1 MIISG
6 MKRDVSVHFDGTC
19 RLHDWGVIR
28 AQGEDCAK
36 FLHGQLS
43 NDFEKLQPHQAR
55 LAAYCTA
62 QGRMLAS
69 FVGARH
75 GSDEVWL
82 TCSADVLPATQKRL
96 SMFVLRA
103 KARLS
108 DAGTELAVLG
118 WVGDSARARLGNH
131 FPAAPWQKF
140 TQEGAEVIR
149 LPDAAGQARLLWI
162 GPAAAAMDLL
172 QGLPALPPEH
182 WQWLEVMSG
191 VARVNAA
198 TSGQFVPQ
206 MLNFELVGGV
216 DFKKGC
222 YPGQEIVARSQY
234 LGKLKR
240 RGYLLHGEVPLQSG
254 QEVYWSGD
262 EAQPAGMVALAGAH
276 PEAGFDAIV
285 ELKSAV
291 LGSGSLHLGAPR
303 GPLLQPLPLPYAL
316 PAEAASPS

>member
-1 MIISG
+1 M
-6 MKRDVSVHFDGTC
+6 
-19 RLHDWGVIR
+19 HDWGVIR
-28 AQGEDCAK
+28 AQGEDAAK

-43 NDFEKLQPHQAR
+43 NDFEKLPPGQAR

-69 FVGARH
+69 VI
-75 GSDEVWL
+75 GSKHAADEVWL
-82 TCSADVLPATQKRL
+82 ACSADLLPATLKRL

-103 KARLS
+103 KARLG
-108 DAGTELAVLG
+108 DASSELAVLG
-118 WVGDSARARLGNH
+118 WVGDSARSRLGDSL
-131 FPAAPWQKF
+131 PAAAWQ
-140 TQEGAEVIR
+140 TCTVEGAEVIR
-149 LPDAAGQARLLWI
+149 LPDAAGQTRLLWI
-162 GPAAAAMDLL
+162 GPVAAVAGLQ
-172 QGLPALPPEH
+172 QGLPALPEAH

-206 MLNFELVGGV
+206 MLNYELVGGV

-240 RGYLLHGEVPLQSG
+240 RSFLLHAEVALQSG

-262 EAQPAGMVALAGAH
+262 EAQPAGMVALACAH

-291 LGSGSLHLGAPR
+291 LGSGSLHLGAPH
-303 GPLLQPLPLPYAL
+303 GPLLQPRPLPYAL
-316 PAEAASPS
+316 PAEAAAA

>member
-1 MIISG
+1 M
-6 MKRDVSVHFDGTC
+6 
-19 RLHDWGVIR
+19 HDWGVIR
-28 AQGEDCAK
+28 AQGEDAAK

-43 NDFEKLQPHQAR
+43 NDFEKLPSGHAR

-69 FVGARH
+69 FIGSKHGA
-75 GSDEVWL
+75 DEVWL
-82 TCSADVLPATQKRL
+82 ACSADVLQATLKRL

-108 DAGTELAVLG
+108 DASAELAVLG
-118 WVGDSARARLGNH
+118 WVGNSARSRLGDS
-131 FPAAPWQKF
+131 FPAAAWQ
-140 TQEGAEVIR
+140 TCTMEGAEVIR
-149 LPDAAGQARLLWI
+149 LPDAAGPARLLWI
-162 GPAAAAMDLL
+162 GPAAAAAEL
-172 QGLPALPPEH
+172 QQSLPALPEAH

-206 MLNFELVGGV
+206 MLNYELVGGV

-240 RGYLLHGEVPLQSG
+240 RSFLLHAEVALQSG

-262 EAQPAGMVALAGAH
+262 EAQPAGMVALACAH

-303 GPLLQPLPLPYAL
+303 GPLLQPRTLPYAL
-316 PAEAASPS
+316 PPEAAAA

>member
-1 MIISG
+1 M
-6 MKRDVSVHFDGTC
+6 
-19 RLHDWGVIR
+19 HDWGLIR
-28 AQGEDCAK
+28 AQGEDSAK

-43 NDFEKLQPHQAR
+43 NDFEKLQAHQAR

-75 GSDEVWL
+75 GGDEVWL
-82 TCSADVLPATQKRL
+82 ACSADLLPATQKRL

-103 KARLS
+103 KTRLS
-108 DAGTELAVLG
+108 DASAELAVLG
-118 WVGDSARARLGNH
+118 WVGNSARARLGDA
-131 FPAAPWQKF
+131 FPAATWQKC
-140 TQEGAEVIR
+140 TVDAAEVIR
-149 LPDAAGQARLLWI
+149 LPDAAGQPRLLWI
-162 GPAAAAMDLL
+162 GPAASAPELL
-172 QGLPALPPEH
+172 QGLPALPESH

-240 RGYLLHGEVPLQSG
+240 RGFLLHGDVPLQGG

-262 EAQPAGMVALAGAH
+262 EAQPAGMVALASAH

-291 LGSGSLHLGAPR
+291 LGSGNLHLGAPR

-316 PAEAASPS
+316 PAESAAPA

>member
-43 NDFEKLQPHQAR
+43 NDFEKLQPDQAR

-82 TCSADVLPATQKRL
+82 ACSADVLPATQKRL

-291 LGSGSLHLGAPR
+291 LGSGSLHLGAQR

>member
-43 NDFEKLQPHQAR
+43 NDFEKLQPDQAR

-291 LGSGSLHLGAPR
+291 LGSGSLHLGAQR

>member
-1 MIISG
+1 M
-6 MKRDVSVHFDGTC
+6 
-19 RLHDWGVIR
+19 HDWGVIR
-28 AQGEDCAK
+28 AQGEDAAK

-43 NDFEKLQPHQAR
+43 NDFEKLPSGQAR

-69 FVGARH
+69 VVGGKHAA
-75 GSDEVWL
+75 DEVWL
-82 TCSADVLPATQKRL
+82 ACSADVLPATLKRL

-108 DAGTELAVLG
+108 DASTELAVLG
-118 WVGDSARARLGNH
+118 WVGDSARARLGDA
-131 FPAAPWQKF
+131 FPAAAWQKC
-140 TQEGAEVIR
+140 TVEAAEVIR

-162 GPAAAAMDLL
+162 GPAASTPDLL
-172 QGLPALPPEH
+172 QGLPALPEAH

-206 MLNFELVGGV
+206 MLNYELVGGV

-240 RGYLLHGEVPLQSG
+240 RSFLVHGEVPLQSG

-262 EAQPAGMVALAGAH
+262 EAQPAGMVALASAH

-291 LGSGSLHLGAPR
+291 LSSGSLHLGAPR
-303 GPLLQPLPLPYAL
+303 GPLLQPQPLPYAL
-316 PAEAASPS
+316 PAEAAAPA